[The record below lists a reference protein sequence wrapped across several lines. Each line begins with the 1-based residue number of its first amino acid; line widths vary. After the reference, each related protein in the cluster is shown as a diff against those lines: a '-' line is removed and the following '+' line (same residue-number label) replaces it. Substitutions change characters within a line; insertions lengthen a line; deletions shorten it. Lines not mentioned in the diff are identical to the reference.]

1 MASIPY
7 RAGALGE
14 VAIKVASGAGTPAD
28 PYVIAVGADGAAA
41 VLPAGTNTIGATRDA
56 GPSQTLT
63 RTFTTSADMTT
74 AAAITPAPAAG
85 QRIYAL
91 DILVSVA
98 AAMNVQILMETS
110 NNVLARLDFP
120 GAGAAQVTLRGILM
134 GDADAKKMFGKASTA
149 GQVSF
154 TMITFSAVAT

>member
-14 VAIKVASGAGTPAD
+14 VAILVASGAGTPGD
-28 PYVIAVGADGAAA
+28 PYVLAVAPASAGAAA
-41 VLPAGTNTIGATRDA
+41 GAVKDA

-63 RTFTTSADMTT
+63 QTYTTSADMTT

-98 AAMNVQILMETS
+98 AAMNVQIQMETS
-110 NNVLARLDFP
+110 ANVLARLDFP
-120 GAGAAQVTLRGILM
+120 GAGAAQLTLRGYLK
-134 GDADAKKMFGKASTA
+134 GDADAKKLFGKASTA

-154 TMITFSAVAT
+154 TAITFSAVA